1 MELGVTIRMLR
12 YKRDLQTVL
21 YMVLTTGLLIVQWNL
36 EHWNLWLWSASL
48 LMALTVA
55 VMTHNH
61 NHVRTWTVGWMN
73 RLHDWWLT
81 VFYGFPVFAWIPT
94 HNKNH
99 HKYNNR
105 DGDVTIWY
113 RYSER
118 NNAVTLLSY
127 PTISSWFQQ
136 RPIVQYLGHLR
147 AKNRSEL
154 MWCLSQYAVL
164 IAWVGLAL
172 LLDWR
177 KGLLYVVAP
186 QQFALFAV
194 LALNYLQHVHADE
207 ESEWNHSRNFVG
219 RIENLLLLNNGFHTV
234 HHEWPGLH
242 WSRVPAKH
250 REMQHLI
257 DPSLNEPNII
267 WALLRIYVL
276 GVVFPRFRTR
286 NLRQERIAA
295 ATTL

>member
-1 MELGVTIRMLR
+1 MLR
-12 YKRDLQTVL
+12 HSRDVQTVI
-21 YMVLTTGLLIVQWNL
+21 YMVITTSLLIVQWRRDS
-36 EHWNLWLWSASL
+36 WSPWLW
-48 LMALTVA
+48 ALALFMGLAVA

-105 DGDVTIWY
+105 EGDVTIWW

-118 NNAVTLLSY
+118 NNAATLLTY

-136 RPIVQYLGHLR
+136 RPIVKYLSHLR
-147 AKNRSEL
+147 AKNPSEFR
-154 MWCLSQYAVL
+154 WCLSQYAVL
-164 IAWVGLAL
+164 GLWIGAAL
-172 LLDWR
+172 WIDWR
-177 KGLLYVVAP
+177 KALLYVVAP
-186 QQFALFAV
+186 QQFALFTV
-194 LALNYLQHVHADE
+194 LLLNYIQHVHADE

-219 RIENLLLLNNGFHTV
+219 RLDNFLLLNNGFHTV

-242 WSRVPAKH
+242 WSLVAKKH
-250 REMQHLI
+250 EEIAHHI
-257 DPSLNEPNII
+257 DPSLNEPSLV
-267 WALLRIYVL
+267 WALFRIYVL
-276 GVVFPRFRTR
+276 GLFVPSARTR
-286 NLRQERIAA
+286 NLRRERMAGRGS
-295 ATTL
+295 